1 LAASDI
7 VEIITFTS
15 FELADAIV
23 VTDFDAKGDILV
35 ASAADTLGKLTVGT
49 NDYVLTADSGQT
61 LGVKWAAIPAVD
73 LSAYLTIATAATT
86 YSPLVI
92 AFNAQTGTTYT
103 LVSTDADAKLVTMSN
118 AGAITLTIP
127 PDIFTAGQTID
138 IQSIG
143 AGLTTFAAGAGVTIT
158 STGAAAA
165 APVLRAQYSACT
177 VICTASNVFTV
188 IGDLA

>member
-1 LAASDI
+1 
-7 VEIITFTS
+7 
-15 FELADAIV
+15 
-23 VTDFDAKGDILV
+23 
-35 ASAADTLGKLTVGT
+35 
-49 NDYVLTADSGQT
+49 
-61 LGVKWAAIPAVD
+61 
-73 LSAYLTIATAATT
+73 
-86 YSPLVI
+86 LVI

-103 LVSTDADAKLVTMSN
+103 LVLTDADAKLVTMSN